1 MGQPGNPGKVCVCME
16 GSDPYGERMGG
27 YGSQGSG
34 LIVLCVVLVLVVC
47 VVVCADVSVYD
58 VTEGEK
64 HQSE

>member
-1 MGQPGNPGKVCVCME
+1 MKKVCVYT

-34 LIVLCVVLVLVVC
+34 LLVLYVVLVL
-47 VVVCADVSVYD
+47 VVCADVSVYD
-58 VTEGEK
+58 VTEEEK